1 MEFMHPK
8 DIRAQAR
15 QKITQITSILVPE
28 TERWD
33 VINPLTENGNIG
45 IELGVAA
52 GSFSTRMVHS
62 GRFKQYFGVDI
73 YGDGHNVKEYK
84 KALLAVGLN
93 ENFHL
98 LRMTFDQALDLFPDN
113 YFDFIYCDGY
123 AHTGEEGGRTL
134 IDWYPKLKIGGVM
147 AGDDYDVAA
156 WPLVVWAVNNVVVQL
171 KVPLMVTDKVSDQA
185 YNRYRSWYF
194 VKPPGDVMPK
204 PVAQL
209 QKVGDAEKARIAAL
223 RQAKRRAR
231 RLAAAQSEV
240 TPGTKA

>member
-1 MEFMHPK
+1 VNPK
-8 DIRAQAR
+8 ELRAYAR
-15 QKITQITSILVPE
+15 QEITQVKSIVLPG

-33 VINPLTENGNIG
+33 VINPLKKNKNIG

-52 GSFSTRMVHS
+52 GSFSARMVQS
-62 GRFKQYFGVDI
+62 GRFSQYFGVDI

-84 KALLAVGLN
+84 KALLAVGLT
-93 ENFHL
+93 ENFRL

-134 IDWYPKLKIGGVM
+134 IDWYPKLKTGGVM
-147 AGDDYDVAA
+147 AGDDYDTDA
-156 WPLVVWAVNNVVVQL
+156 WPLVVWAVNSVVAQL
-171 KVPLMVTDKVSDQA
+171 DVPLMITDKVNDQA
-185 YNRYRSWYF
+185 YNKYRSWYF
-194 VKPPGDVMPK
+194 VKPPDDVLPK

-223 RQAKRRAR
+223 RVAKRRAR

-240 TPGTKA
+240 APGAKA